1 MSHPFADFGE
11 IVSSDALLAPLTWLR
26 LGGPAQYLARPRNTN
41 ELKGLVE
48 LADRESIPCR
58 ILAGGFNVLV
68 RDQGVNGLVIHLVSP
83 AFSDI
88 QIHSNTV
95 EAEAAVPLTA
105 LISQTARAG
114 LAGLEHLTGV
124 PGTIGGAVKSA
135 ASARSVNLE
144 PLIQSITLLDADHDL
159 VTLQR
164 EDLAPG
170 HSWADMVDNDII
182 LRVSLKLTPDDPEVV
197 VKRMRNV
204 WILKKENQPYGH
216 QPSACI
222 FRDPRPDTPAETF
235 IEEAGMKG
243 SRIGGAEIS
252 TRNANYI
259 VAEPGCTPSDILKL
273 IDLVRGEVDRRCKV
287 ELDLRL
293 EVW

>member
-11 IVSSDALLAPLTWLR
+11 IITCDAPLAPLTWLR
-26 LGGPAQYLARPRNTN
+26 LGGPAQFLARPRNID
-41 ELKGLVE
+41 ELTALVVS
-48 LADRESIPCR
+48 AYRQSIPYR

-88 QIHSNTV
+88 SINGNLIN
-95 EAEAAVPLTA
+95 AEAAVPLTA

-135 ASARSVNLE
+135 ATAKSVSIE
-144 PLIQSITLLDADHDL
+144 PLIQRVTLLDADHEL

-164 EDLAPG
+164 DDLAPG
-170 HSWADMVDNDII
+170 HSWSDMVDNDII
-182 LRVSLKLTPDDPEVV
+182 LSVGLELSADDPEVV

-216 QPSACI
+216 QPSACL
-222 FRDPRPDTPAETF
+222 FRDPRPDMTAESY
-235 IEEAGMKG
+235 IEQAGLRG

-252 TRNANYI
+252 TRNANYV

-273 IDLVRGEVDRRCKV
+273 IDLVQGEVERRCRV
-287 ELDLRL
+287 ELELRL